1 MEHTRKLVLPSS
13 LSSSILSMLCF
24 FSGSSLQLM
33 VFMFG
38 GGVGG
43 KWCSVRVQKSERK
56 GVLLAILTL
65 SNLETFETRSQGW

>member
-1 MEHTRKLVLPSS
+1 
-13 LSSSILSMLCF
+13 
-24 FSGSSLQLM
+24 M

-43 KWCSVRVQKSERK
+43 KWCSVLVQKSERK